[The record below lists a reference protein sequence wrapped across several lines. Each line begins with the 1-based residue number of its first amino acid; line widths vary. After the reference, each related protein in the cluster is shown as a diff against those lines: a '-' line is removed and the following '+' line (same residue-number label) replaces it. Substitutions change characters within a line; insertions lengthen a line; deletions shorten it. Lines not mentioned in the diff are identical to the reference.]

1 LTDFVREI
9 GQVLQPIEKQ
19 RGRSLTLILRV
30 ASPERAL
37 TTAGVDL
44 RQWIGEKLAP
54 ILIVSELQNNNAFRR
69 AESVYEAARFKLR
82 GLDPGAEYVL
92 TNLDSGQSQ
101 TLAGR
106 ELLDKGLAVPIAD
119 QPGSAVIV
127 YKKAK

>member
-1 LTDFVREI
+1 M
-9 GQVLQPIEKQ
+9 Q
-19 RGRSLTLILRV
+19 
-30 ASPERAL
+30 
-37 TTAGVDL
+37 
-44 RQWIGEKLAP
+44 
-54 ILIVSELQNNNAFRR
+54 AFRR

-92 TNLDSGQSQ
+92 TNLDSGESQ

-106 ELLDKGLAVPIAD
+106 ELLDRGLAVPIAD